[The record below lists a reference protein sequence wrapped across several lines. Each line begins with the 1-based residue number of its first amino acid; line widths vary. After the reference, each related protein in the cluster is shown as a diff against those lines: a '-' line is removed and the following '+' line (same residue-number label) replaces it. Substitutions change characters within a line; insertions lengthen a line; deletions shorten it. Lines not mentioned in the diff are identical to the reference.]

1 MIIFDKIE
9 TAFIKENG
17 IEVLKRDSGEKTIE
31 RAQKLNNGSKFY
43 PVYYSKSAT
52 FGEKNI

>member
-1 MIIFDKIE
+1 MCVRKELRNIIPRIEENQMIIFDKIE

-31 RAQKLNNGSKFY
+31 RA
-43 PVYYSKSAT
+43 
-52 FGEKNI
+52 